1 MCALRRGARR
11 RSSDSAE
18 LDARARTP
26 GAPTVEVEVE
36 VEVAR
41 SVGRAVGRRWTED
54 AGDDEGA
61 MASRD
66 QKATDNAVRDALFGA
81 LLRKT
86 GNRTCFDCG
95 SPCPKW
101 TSKNFGVFVC
111 LDCSGVHRSLGVH
124 VSAVKSAN
132 MDRWT
137 DGELDVFRV
146 TKGNDKAR
154 AFFSKHGWSSAERGR
169 IGQKYTSRAAMLYV
183 KQIAKEVEAL
193 RADGEA
199 PTSPRSPRDGVGME
213 ESDFFKM
220 AEKEAAPE
228 VAKVQ
233 AAEKPTAAQQ
243 PKIEVKRVEAKKPLP
258 SKPRSSIFAK
268 RPMMSLPKTKTASVN
283 QAVSSPGVRSVLAE
297 EPMPESPVE
306 VKPPSPVVE
315 QTPSPAPAPLPVKQP
330 SPVAAPITKPSNI
343 GRTAD
348 GHVTL
353 LNPKFTS
360 QSTETSKPASG
371 AYRPN
376 YYANPDPRY
385 GVHNAQG
392 AQASSVNRYAPSS
405 DNASSR
411 GYGNNMSAV
420 SSNQYGGNQYGGNQ
434 YGGNQYGGNQYSPYD
449 EDDDM
454 DLQAA
459 HLMQRVR
466 VAAHTDLQAV
476 KNVASRGVNIVKG
489 VASAIYDELQR

>member
-1 MCALRRGARR
+1 MPP
-11 RSSDSAE
+11 S
-18 LDARARTP
+18 RA
-26 GAPTVEVEVE
+26 
-36 VEVAR
+36 
-41 SVGRAVGRRWTED
+41 
-54 AGDDEGA
+54 A

-66 QKATDNAVRDALFGA
+66 QKARDDAARDALFGA

-86 GNRTCFDCG
+86 GNRACFDCG

-154 AFFSKHGWSSAERGR
+154 TFFSKHGWSSAERGR
-169 IGQKYTSRAAMLYV
+169 IGQKYTSRAAMMYV

-199 PTSPRSPRDGVGME
+199 PTSPRSPREGGGME
-213 ESDFFKM
+213 ESDFFKL
-220 AEKEAAPE
+220 AEKEAAPV
-228 VAKVQ
+228 VAKDP
-233 AAEKPTAAQQ
+233 AAEKPAAERQ
-243 PKIEVKRVEAKKPLP
+243 PKIEARRVEVKKSLP

-268 RPMMSLPKTKTASVN
+268 RPMMSLPKTKTAPMN
-283 QAVSSPGVRSVLAE
+283 QAVSSPGASSVLAE
-297 EPMPESPVE
+297 EPKPESPVH
-306 VKPPSPVVE
+306 VQPPSPVVE
-315 QTPSPAPAPLPVKQP
+315 QTPAPALPVKQP
-330 SPVAAPITKPSNI
+330 SPVAAPVTKPSNI

-353 LNPKFTS
+353 MNPKFTS
-360 QSTETSKPASG
+360 KSTESSKAASG
-371 AYRPN
+371 TYRPN

-392 AQASSVNRYAPSS
+392 AQASSANRYAPST

-411 GYGNNMSAV
+411 GYGNNTSSI

-434 YGGNQYGGNQYSPYD
+434 YGGNQYSSYD
-449 EDDDM
+449 DDDDDM

-466 VAAHTDLQAV
+466 VAANTDLQAV
-476 KNVASRGVNIVKG
+476 KNVANRGVNMVKG

>member
-1 MCALRRGARR
+1 MNDD
-11 RSSDSAE
+11 RSS
-18 LDARARTP
+18 LGRGRRARERERER
-26 GAPTVEVEVE
+26 GERSEVRGDRGPRSN
-36 VEVAR
+36 AR
-41 SVGRAVGRRWTED
+41 
-54 AGDDEGA
+54 GDDERRRRGCRRAA
-61 MASRD
+61 MVSRD
-66 QKATDNAVRDALFGA
+66 QKARDDAARDALFGA

-86 GNRTCFDCG
+86 GNRACFDCG

-154 AFFSKHGWSSAERGR
+154 TFFSKHGWSSAERGR
-169 IGQKYTSRAAMLYV
+169 IGQKYTSRAAMMYV

-199 PTSPRSPRDGVGME
+199 PTSPRSPREGGGME
-213 ESDFFKM
+213 ESDFFKL
-220 AEKEAAPE
+220 AEKEAAPG
-228 VAKVQ
+228 VAKDP
-233 AAEKPTAAQQ
+233 AAEKPVAERQ
-243 PKIEVKRVEAKKPLP
+243 PKIEARRVEVKKSLP

-268 RPMMSLPKTKTASVN
+268 RPMMSLPKTKTAPVN
-283 QAVSSPGVRSVLAE
+283 QAVSSPGASSVLAE
-297 EPMPESPVE
+297 EPKPESPVH
-306 VKPPSPVVE
+306 VQPPSPVVE
-315 QTPSPAPAPLPVKQP
+315 QTPAPALPVKQP
-330 SPVAAPITKPSNI
+330 SPVAAPVTKPSNI

-360 QSTETSKPASG
+360 KSTESSKAASG
-371 AYRPN
+371 TYRPN

-392 AQASSVNRYAPSS
+392 AQASSVNRYAPST

-411 GYGNNMSAV
+411 GYGNNTSSMP
-420 SSNQYGGNQYGGNQ
+420 SNQYGGNQYGGNQ
-434 YGGNQYGGNQYSPYD
+434 YGGNQYSSY
-449 EDDDM
+449 DDDDDDV

-466 VAAHTDLQAV
+466 VAANTDLQAV
-476 KNVASRGVNIVKG
+476 KNVANRGVNMVKG

>member
-1 MCALRRGARR
+1 MSTVRGK
-11 RSSDSAE
+11 D
-18 LDARARTP
+18 
-26 GAPTVEVEVE
+26 
-36 VEVAR
+36 
-41 SVGRAVGRRWTED
+41 D

-81 LLRKT
+81 LLLKT

-169 IGQKYTSRAAMLYV
+169 IGQKYTSRAAMMYV

-213 ESDFFKM
+213 ENDFFKM
-220 AEKEAAPE
+220 AEKEAAPV

-233 AAEKPTAAQQ
+233 AAEKPAAAQQ
-243 PKIEVKRVEAKKPLP
+243 PKIEAKHIEVKKPLP

-283 QAVSSPGVRSVLAE
+283 QAVSSPGARSVLAE
-297 EPMPESPVE
+297 EPTPESPVE
-306 VKPPSPVVE
+306 AQPPSPVVE
-315 QTPSPAPAPLPVKQP
+315 QTPSPAPAPPPVKQP
-330 SPVAAPITKPSNI
+330 SPVAAPVTKPSNI

-360 QSTETSKPASG
+360 KSTESSKPAGG

-411 GYGNNMSAV
+411 GYGNNMSSM
-420 SSNQYGGNQYGGNQ
+420 SSNQ

-449 EDDDM
+449 EDADM